1 MGGGTRTS
9 CEQALHLV
17 EEELGRRGAHH
28 EIGAACGEE
37 AARVRSV
44 FDGATGNEIWSLFML
59 AARLPEV
66 LEQAAAAAE
75 PSHLAKFT
83 FQLAQ
88 AFNFFYN
95 RRENRILEET
105 DETRRAVLVFVAD
118 FVRRQLTHAL
128 DTLGIEVPD
137 RM

>member
-1 MGGGTRTS
+1 MAVPGEEPASAER
-9 CEQALHLV
+9 LV
-17 EEELGRRGAHH
+17 NS
-28 EIGAACGEE
+28 AAASGGEE
-37 AARVRSV
+37 AARIRNV
-44 FDGATGNEIWSLFML
+44 FEGATGGEIWSLFML

-66 LEQAAAAAE
+66 LEQAATAAE
-75 PSHLAKFT
+75 PSHLARFT

-118 FVRRQLTHAL
+118 FVRRQLTDAL